1 MPRSACAI
9 TQISH
14 PGLIFPDFNDFREN
28 RIRLIL
34 EAIPNKADKRLVC
47 VSLFKVGT
55 NDSVLAILSYYSH

>member
-1 MPRSACAI
+1 MQSRKFPIQAWFSLI
-9 TQISH
+9 LMIS
-14 PGLIFPDFNDFREN
+14 GKIEL
-28 RIRLIL
+28 IRLIL